1 MNPYSVQVADD
12 ISGGKRTGFTFAPE
26 AGSQRLRDI
35 INKGV
40 NEEDVLDTAEAAI
53 RGGWE
58 NLKFYFMIGL
68 PFETDEDV
76 AAVFE
81 LASKVIKRC
90 RPISKR
96 INVTVSVS
104 NFVPKPHTP
113 FQWAEQMD
121 IEEMK
126 RKHRILKDLFKA
138 SKHCTLRI
146 HDMRKSYLEGFLSRG
161 DERTGDLIELAW
173 KKGAKLDDYKDNYDI
188 WKSSA
193 DELGIDEK
201 DYLGE
206 RNLDGEL
213 PWNIV
218 DIGVDQSFLLREYKK
233 AEEEMLTADCREI
246 CSGCGMKKRFHDCL
260 KIAVE

>member
-40 NEEDVLDTAEAAI
+40 EEADVLDTAEAAI
-53 RGGWE
+53 RGKWE

-68 PFETDEDV
+68 PYETDEDV
-76 AAVFE
+76 AAIYD
-81 LASKVIKRC
+81 LATKVLKRC
-90 RPISKR
+90 LPISKR

-121 IEEMK
+121 MEEMK
-126 RKHRILKDLFKA
+126 RKHKILRDLFKG

-146 HDMRKSYLEGFLSRG
+146 HDSKKSYLEGLLSRG
-161 DERTGDLIELAW
+161 DERTGDLIQRAFEM
-173 KKGAKLDDYKDNYDI
+173 GAKLDDYRDNYDI
-188 WKSSA
+188 WIGA
-193 DELGIDEK
+193 AQELGIEEK
-201 DYLGE
+201 TYLGARE
-206 RNLDGEL
+206 LDQEL
-213 PWNIV
+213 PWDMV
-218 DIGVDQSFLLREYKK
+218 DIGVDKSFLLRENEK
-233 AEEEMLTADCREI
+233 AREGALTPDCRKQ
-246 CSGCGMKKRFHDCL
+246 CSGCGMKKRFPNCL
-260 KIAVE
+260 KIAEN